1 MAHLAVLSTPPAVD
15 TVMMPLVDVA
25 ATIGKVGAKPS
36 KDALKAATTHAP
48 EETLSSKERDS
59 LLKQLNKTLEAFDT
73 HVSLT
78 LDDKSH
84 QTVIKVIDN
93 NTGKVVRQIPSE
105 QLMRV
110 SERITELLGVI
121 YDKKM

>member
-73 HVSLT
+73 
-78 LDDKSH
+78 LD
-84 QTVIKVIDN
+84 
-93 NTGKVVRQIPSE
+93 RAMRLIPFANGLDSSV
-105 QLMRV
+105 QGLFLLCL
-110 SERITELLGVI
+110 RIRLARGRTIRIRHPGSRPWLSRR
-121 YDKKM
+121 